1 MRASSRRGGARP
13 LLFDDLYGEV
23 IDMPTYEYRA
33 KDPGKTCDTCREQF
47 EVKQLMSEEPLRT
60 CPKCGNAVER
70 LISLCAVSTTPSTRS
85 TLSDKNLKAKG
96 FTKLVNEGGGRFRK
110 TT

>member
-1 MRASSRRGGARP
+1 
-13 LLFDDLYGEV
+13 
-23 IDMPTYEYRA
+23 MPTYEYRA
-33 KDPGKTCDTCREQF
+33 KDTGRACDTCRERF
-47 EVKQLMSEEPLRT
+47 EVQQPMTEEPLMT